1 MHLTCQ
7 QSKNPLLIATG
18 ATYKQMTAT
27 IGAEETQKHLFRT
40 KIGLSDQKACPVIM
54 RIIGVR
60 ELLALLEWPTSL
72 RKLIDNETR

>member
-7 QSKNPLLIATG
+7 QTKKPLLIATD

-27 IGAEETQKHLFRT
+27 IGAKETPNHPFRT
-40 KIGLSDQKACPVIM
+40 KMRLFDQEVCLVTM